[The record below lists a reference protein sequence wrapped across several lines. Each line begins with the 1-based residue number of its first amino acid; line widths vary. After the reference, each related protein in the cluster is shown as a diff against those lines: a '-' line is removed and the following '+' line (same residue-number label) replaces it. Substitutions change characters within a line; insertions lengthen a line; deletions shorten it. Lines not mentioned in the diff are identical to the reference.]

1 MQLTT
6 ERLIK
11 AVYTPDRV
19 SRNLL
24 LYNYDICQEIY
35 CEDD

>member
-11 AVYTPDRV
+11 AVYSPHRV

-24 LYNYDICQEIY
+24 LYNYDICQDIY